1 MSEEAVIHIL
11 REARQNEAE
20 NMKMAEMLKVMP
32 PCPICGRKAY
42 LMHFIVDG
50 FDFGYGAGCPE
61 YCLDD
66 GIHGISDYDDPRAPK
81 VDGYSAKQA
90 YDLWL
95 EYCERMNKNGLAGE
109 HQV

>member
-1 MSEEAVIHIL
+1 MSEPVLHIL
-11 REARQNEAE
+11 REARQNEEE
-20 NMKMAEMLKVMP
+20 NMTIDEMRKTMP

-50 FDFGYGAGCPE
+50 FDFGYGAGCPK

-66 GIHGISDYDDPRAPK
+66 GIHGISDCDDPRAPK
-81 VDGYSAKQA
+81 VDGYSAEQV

-109 HQV
+109 RKV